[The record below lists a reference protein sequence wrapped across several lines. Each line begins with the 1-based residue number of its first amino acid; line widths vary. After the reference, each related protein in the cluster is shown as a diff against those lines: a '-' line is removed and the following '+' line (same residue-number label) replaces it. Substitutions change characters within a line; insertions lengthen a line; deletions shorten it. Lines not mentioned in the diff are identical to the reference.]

1 MTVDETGVDETVAD
15 ETGVDELGIGLIQ
28 TIANLSLQPA
38 AR

>member
-15 ETGVDELGIGLIQ
+15 ETGVDELGLIQ
-28 TIANLSLQPA
+28 TIANLSLQAA

>member
-15 ETGVDELGIGLIQ
+15 KTGVDELGIGLIQ
-28 TIANLSLQPA
+28 TIANLSLQAA